1 MTRAGK
7 QKAARGGAGSSAK
20 KKKSKKGPKR
30 MKGRQ
35 KMSKTQLKAMLKNTK
50 KKLYSK
56 STVSQ
61 YASTQKD
68 FFIFIQVEFPR
79 YWDDTLN
86 KIKMDKLGAE
96 GPGAEEAELQGPD
109 IFAAYMMSQFDDQGN
124 FKRMTSMTNYRK
136 ALKHLFKTFKPK
148 AVKVSKEFKTGLSE
162 FMASMTNLQAD
173 EENLHV
179 K

>member
-68 FFIFIQVEFPR
+68 FFIFIQEEFPR

-86 KIKMDKLGAE
+86 KIKMDK
-96 GPGAEEAELQGPD
+96 
-109 IFAAYMMSQFDDQGN
+109 MSN
-124 FKRMTSMTNYRK
+124 NCTR
-136 ALKHLFKTFKPK
+136 L
-148 AVKVSKEFKTGLSE
+148 
-162 FMASMTNLQAD
+162 
-173 EENLHV
+173 
-179 K
+179 